1 MTISKGNK
9 MTRLLAVLL
18 VFMLG
23 TSGTV
28 FARGD
33 VAAGKEKSQTCVA
46 CHGAEGVS
54 ATAQFPTIA
63 GQYRDYLY
71 KSLTDYKAG
80 KRKNPIMG
88 GIVAALSDQDMKD
101 LASYYASL
109 EGLQTINLP

>member
-1 MTISKGNK
+1 MIKLLGVLLIA
-9 MTRLLAVLL
+9 MLAV
-18 VFMLG
+18 
-23 TSGTV
+23 SGTV
-28 FARGD
+28 SAGD
-33 VAAGKEKSQTCVA
+33 AAAGKEKSQTCVA

-54 ATAQFPTIA
+54 AVAQFPTIA

-71 KSLTDYKAG
+71 QALTDYKAG

-101 LASYYASL
+101 LASYYAGL

>member
-1 MTISKGNK
+1 MIKFLG
-9 MTRLLAVLL
+9 VIL
-18 VFMLG
+18 VAMLT

-28 FARGD
+28 FAGGD

-46 CHGAEGVS
+46 CHGAEGIS
-54 ATAQFPTIA
+54 ATPQFPTIA

-80 KRKNPIMG
+80 KRKNAIMG